1 MIKNINK
8 QLVMKKIL
16 IYAVG
21 VFLLA
26 GTVSS
31 CKKTLSTDYQNPQL
45 INTGSLPKLLTG
57 MFLNPRIHP
66 SYWDFYTQARLTTG
80 AFSQLVAL
88 APGTQMY
95 IPNINYNESRWDHYY
110 SGATQSDP
118 TAFDYN
124 YSGPGIMSS
133 YREMQTT
140 YAALDT
146 AEKAAQLV
154 YLECAKVILDD
165 QTAQMVDLWG
175 DIPFFK
181 AGSLN
186 VDRTISYAPF
196 DDAKTIYD
204 TLINDLASV
213 NTWMATATLTS
224 DVQSVLKAQ
233 DILLGGD
240 LSAWRRYA
248 NSLRLRLLMRISYS
262 DEATA
267 KAAVTTM
274 LGDPTT
280 YPLIMSNDQNVTLKM
295 SPTDLKSDME
305 SALGGA
311 FAPSYLVDTLQ
322 VANGDPRTVVMWDSA
337 QFQPYK
343 GFSDTGTVAEY
354 EGGVGVYT
362 VYDTVTFINN
372 YNVPGVL
379 LTAAEVSFLTAEAN
393 ERWGAGS
400 TPAATAYANGINQS
414 VAFYYGINQ
423 SSILKPG
430 PTWPTTPSPSQT
442 AIDAYIANVAYTG
455 TQAQKLQLIAT
466 QNWINFFI
474 LQAGQAWAEV
484 RRTGYPQLHFFTAT
498 NANASQPPTR
508 LLYPPNEALYNAS
521 NYAAEAPK
529 DLSTGKIFWQVK

>member
-1 MIKNINK
+1 
-8 QLVMKKIL
+8 MKKVL

-21 VFLLA
+21 VFLLT
-26 GTVSS
+26 GSLSS
-31 CKKTLSTDYQNPQL
+31 CKKTLQTDYVNAQL

-57 MFLNPRIHP
+57 MVLNPRIHP
-66 SYWDFYTQARLTTG
+66 SYWDYATTVMPTTG
-80 AFSQLVAL
+80 AFSQLTAI
-88 APGTQMY
+88 APASSMY

-110 SGATQSDP
+110 AGATSTN
-118 TAFDYN
+118 TAGIDYN

-133 YREMQTT
+133 YREIQRT

-146 AEKAAQLV
+146 AQQRAQLV
-154 YLECAKVILDD
+154 YLQCAKIIFDD
-165 QTAQMVDLWG
+165 QTAQLVDLFG

-186 VDRTISYAPF
+186 TDRTISYAPF

-204 TLINDLASV
+204 TLINDLASI
-213 NTWMATATLTS
+213 NTWMASATLTT
-224 DVQSVLKAQ
+224 DVQSVFKSQ
-233 DILLGGD
+233 DILLGGN
-240 LSAWRRYA
+240 LAAWRRYA

-267 KAAVTTM
+267 KAAVATM
-274 LGDPTT
+274 LGDPAT
-280 YPLIMSNDQNVTLKM
+280 YPMITSNAQNVTLKM
-295 SPTDLKSDME
+295 SPPDLKSDME
-305 SALGGA
+305 SAIGGA
-311 FAPSYLVDTLQ
+311 YAPAYLLDTLQ

-337 QFQPYK
+337 QNLPYK
-343 GFSDTGTVAEY
+343 GISDTGTVAEF
-354 EGGVGVYT
+354 ENGVGHGIYT
-362 VYDTVTFINN
+362 GYDTVTFVNN
-372 YNVPGVL
+372 YNVPGVVF
-379 LTAAEVSFLTAEAN
+379 TAAEVSFLTAEAN

-423 SSILKPG
+423 SSVLKPG
-430 PTWPTTPSPSQT
+430 KTWPTTASPSQA

-455 TQAQKLQLIAT
+455 TQAQKLKLIAT

-484 RRTGYPQLHFFTAT
+484 RRTGYPQLHFFTAI
-498 NANASQPPTR
+498 NANAPQPPSR

-521 NYAAEAPK
+521 NYAAVEGK
-529 DLSTGKIFWQVK
+529 DLSTNKIFWQVK

>member
-8 QLVMKKIL
+8 QLEMKKIL

-26 GTVSS
+26 GSLSS
-31 CKKTLSTDYQNPQL
+31 CKKTLQSDYVNPQL
-45 INTGSLPKLLTG
+45 ISTGSLGKLLTG

-66 SYWDFYTQARLTTG
+66 SYWDFATFALPTTG
-80 AFSQLVAL
+80 AFSQMNAI
-88 APGTQMY
+88 APASSMY

-110 SGATQSDP
+110 SGATS
-118 TAFDYN
+118 TNTSGVDYN

-146 AEKAAQLV
+146 AEQNAQLV
-154 YLECAKVILDD
+154 YLQCAKVVFYD

-186 VDRTISYAPF
+186 TDRTISYAPF
-196 DDAKTIYD
+196 DDQKAIYD
-204 TLINDLASV
+204 TIINGLAAI
-213 NTWMATATLTS
+213 NTWMASTTLSS
-224 DVQSVLKAQ
+224 DVQSVLTTQ
-233 DILLGGD
+233 DILLNGD
-240 LSAWRRYA
+240 LTAWRRYV
-248 NSLRLRLLMRISYS
+248 NSLRLRLLMRESYY
-262 DEATA
+262 DETTA

-274 LGDPTT
+274 LADPTT
-280 YPLIMSNDQNVTLKM
+280 YPLITSNSQNVTLKM
-295 SPTDLKSDME
+295 SPTNLKSDLE
-305 SALGGA
+305 SALGGS
-311 FAPSYLVDTLQ
+311 FAPAYMIDTLQ
-322 VANGDPRTVVMWDSA
+322 VANGDPRTAVMWDSA
-337 QFQPYK
+337 QGQPYK
-343 GFSDTGTVAEY
+343 GFSDTGTVSEY
-354 EGGVGVYT
+354 EGGIGVYA
-362 VYDTVTFINN
+362 VYDTVTFVKN

-379 LTAAEVSFLTAEAN
+379 FTAAEVSFLTAEAN

-400 TPAATAYANGINQS
+400 TSAATAYANGINQS

-423 SSILKPG
+423 SSILSTG
-430 PTWPTTPSPSQT
+430 SWPTTASPSQAT
-442 AIDAYIANVAYTG
+442 IDAYVANVAYTG

-484 RRTGYPQLHFFTAT
+484 RRTGYPKLNFFTAT
-498 NANASQPPTR
+498 NANATQPPTR
-508 LLYPPNEALYNAS
+508 LLYPPNEALYNAT
-521 NYAAEAPK
+521 NYAAVSAK
-529 DLSTGKIFWQVK
+529 DLSTGKIFWQTK